1 MKFAAL
7 ILPAL
12 FIDGIQA
19 AITASLTLITAFP
32 GTVGG
37 AAVGCLLGNNFFGSL
52 GCSIGGFVLGL
63 LGSVGDVLAPLTEPV
78 GLMLA
83 FAINLCLSATLGSG
97 LIMLLIICGMYY
109 PRYLLPGGISEIIP
123 GLDIFPGWTA
133 LTILCVLRKIKDEKG
148 GIAGAAA
155 AMVTAAAA
163 PSAES
168 ITQTARAVDGIRS
181 PEAQI
186 NAA

>member
-1 MKFAAL
+1 MKSAAL
-7 ILPAL
+7 ILLAL

-37 AAVGCLLGNNFFGSL
+37 ATVGCLLGNNFFGGL

-83 FAINLCLSATLGSG
+83 FAINFCLSATLGAG
-97 LIMLLIICGMYY
+97 LVMFLIICGMYY
-109 PRYLLPGGISEIIP
+109 PKYLLPGGISEIIP

-155 AMVTAAAA
+155 AIVTAAAA